1 MTSKSSKISFKGLPV
16 EIENTIWSYLDLHE
30 KYPYTRVLNCA
41 ERTHLPEFKKK
52 NLAIRD
58 NEKALLVNFA
68 HSIYNTFLNDNL
80 YETDDNQQEF
90 LEINSVSKDRDLLP
104 KFMTTFENHSHPI
117 CNDIN
122 GVVKAYLF
130 DDIKTVNGKPIVR
143 KNTYIDEINKDK
155 CTPDI
160 LHSLIHY
167 FTNLRISNRQP
178 WAIKF
183 NKRMEDRTYKLTMLY
198 RMVMKKFCK
207 LRRANNVA
215 FIERVALEQEERKKQ
230 KEDAREA
237 AKQQKL
243 HAKEADKQQKLQAK
257 EAAKQQKL
265 EAKEEAKQQKLEAKE
280 AAKRQKLEAK
290 EAAKQQKSQAKEQEK
305 QQKLRAREAAKA
317 ELIAMKLA
325 DKEAKKIQ
333 CR

>member
-1 MTSKSSKISFKGLPV
+1 MTSNSSKISFKGLPV

-104 KFMTTFENHSHPI
+104 KCMTTYENHSHPI

-130 DDIKTVNGKPIVR
+130 DDIKMVNGKPIVR

-167 FTNLRISNRQP
+167 FTNLRITNRLP

-183 NKRMEDRTYKLTMLY
+183 NKRMEERIYNLTLLY

-207 LRRANNVA
+207 LRNANNVA

-230 KEDAREA
+230 KVAAREA

-243 HAKEADKQQKLQAK
+243 EAK

-265 EAKEEAKQQKLEAKE
+265 EAKE
-280 AAKRQKLEAK
+280 
-290 EAAKQQKSQAKEQEK
+290 AAKQQKSHAKEQEK

>member
-1 MTSKSSKISFKGLPV
+1 M
-16 EIENTIWSYLDLHE
+16 DLHE

-104 KFMTTFENHSHPI
+104 KCMTTYENHSHPI

-130 DDIKTVNGKPIVR
+130 DDIKMVNGKPIVR

-167 FTNLRISNRQP
+167 FTNLRITNRLP

-183 NKRMEDRTYKLTMLY
+183 NKRMEERIYNLTLLY

-207 LRRANNVA
+207 LRNANNVA

-230 KEDAREA
+230 KV
-237 AKQQKL
+237 
-243 HAKEADKQQKLQAK
+243 AD
-257 EAAKQQKL
+257 
-265 EAKEEAKQQKLEAKE
+265 
-280 AAKRQKLEAK
+280 R
-290 EAAKQQKSQAKEQEK
+290 KSVV
-305 QQKLRAREAAKA
+305 
-317 ELIAMKLA
+317 
-325 DKEAKKIQ
+325 
-333 CR
+333 